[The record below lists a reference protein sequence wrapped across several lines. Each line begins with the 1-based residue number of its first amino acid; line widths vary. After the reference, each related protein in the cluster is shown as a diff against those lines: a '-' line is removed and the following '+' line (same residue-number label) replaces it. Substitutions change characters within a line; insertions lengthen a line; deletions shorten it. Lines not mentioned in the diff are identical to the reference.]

1 MVGEDV
7 VAMLKHALTRVGVTN
22 VKVVAILNDTT
33 GTLVAG
39 SHYYPNTT
47 IGNFGTLWPLGY
59 FDYLKVSFWAL
70 GPMLPT

>member
-47 IGNFGTLWPLGY
+47 IGKTLELSVH
-59 FDYLKVSFWAL
+59 LVIL
-70 GPMLPT
+70 II

>member
-22 VKVVAILNDTT
+22 VRVVAILNDTT

-47 IGNFGTLWPLGY
+47 IGNFGTAVHLVILII
-59 FDYLKVSFWAL
+59 
-70 GPMLPT
+70 